1 MPYAF
6 AGTLKKFGVVREPE
20 KLSEADR
27 QKLKEGLAKAMA
39 GE

>member
-6 AGTLKKFGVVREPE
+6 AGTLKKFGVVLEPE